1 MRNEIKEIFVEE
13 LGVDQT
19 EYSEDLSYN
28 GMPEWDSGSHMV
40 MAVSI
45 EERFQVELDS
55 DEIVYMTNIKRI
67 YEVLQRKGIP
77 LN

>member
-1 MRNEIKEIFVEE
+1 MRNEIKEIFVEA

-28 GMPEWDSGSHMV
+28 GMPEWDSGSQMV